1 MSSDA
6 VGWLTELDPRS
17 RQLVAAFRQA
27 AAALQEERDFGTA
40 VEEDL
45 AAVVGWS
52 RCRNAIPHFRT
63 LMETIGLHARREV
76 RFHVPLCPCLG
87 ADEAAFIRIHDR
99 VAAGALAEAEAI
111 AHDLVEAHAVM
122 TLLHYASLLTVRC
135 PGAAPAAAMATGDSL
150 TAERGA
156 TDKPAGGRLH

>member
-6 VGWLTELDPRS
+6 VGWMAELDPRS
-17 RQLVAAFRQA
+17 RRLVAAFRHA
-27 AAALQEERDFGTA
+27 ATALQEERDFGAA

-45 AAVVGWS
+45 AGVVGWGRS
-52 RCRNAIPHFRT
+52 RSAVAHFRT

-111 AHDLVEAHAVM
+111 AHYMVESHAVM
-122 TLLHYASLLTVRC
+122 TLLHYASLLSIRC
-135 PGAAPAAAMATGDSL
+135 PGGAPATGMTTKESRTASHDAADA
-150 TAERGA
+150 
-156 TDKPAGGRLH
+156 PAGGRLH